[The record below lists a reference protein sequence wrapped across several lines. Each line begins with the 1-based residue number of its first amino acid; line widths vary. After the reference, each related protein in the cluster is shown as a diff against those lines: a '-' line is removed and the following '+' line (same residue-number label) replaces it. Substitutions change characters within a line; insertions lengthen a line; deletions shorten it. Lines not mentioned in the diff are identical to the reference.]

1 MQPEKFN
8 TIVTTVIIITTVV
21 YIIISYIIIR
31 INYKPILD
39 WAAQQGAKNY
49 KNKFNMFNL
58 VAAKSNPIIY
68 WVSNS
73 LLTPPTARLTINQI
87 RFLLSEVLPNATF
100 VTDSGLQMGIVTLR
114 SLAIS
119 VLPDY
124 QNELSPDKI
133 FDNWVDKG
141 GPNGGPGQRGGYPVS
156 ASNTKKLKYIQ
167 ATTPFK
173 IPTEQAWAPGTTL
186 YSYVIDDGP
195 DGCIVDGHAPIWP
208 APVDQ
213 ESWKGLIFEWLNG
226 PNSTKSNLTTTP
238 DPTSSGGF
246 FFYWTSTDKSE
257 VVIQVNL
264 ATGGDDGSPNGA
276 SKPMSQKYQYWFGPD
291 NKSPPGDNWI
301 SRMGLPY
308 NTPLIIGYVNNQYSI
323 EGVIMD
329 PQAFQNLV
337 GGVSGDIAGGWVGYA
352 QGLGEQISSDALNNI
367 IKTSVEYT
375 PTKAPPPCKKSAAG
389 GIFGFLGPL
398 LSAGLFALA
407 APEVALPMMAVGA
420 VQGGIAAYQSQQC

>member
-8 TIVTTVIIITTVV
+8 AIVTTGIIITTVV

-39 WAAQQGAKNY
+39 WATQQGAKNY

-68 WVSNS
+68 WVSNF

-87 RFLLSEVLPNATF
+87 RFLLSTILPNATF
-100 VTDSGLQMGIVTLR
+100 VTPDSGVQMGIVTLR

-141 GPNGGPGQRGGYPVS
+141 GPNGGHGQRGGYPVS

-173 IPTEQAWAPGTTL
+173 IPTEQAWASGTTL
-186 YSYVIDDGP
+186 YSYVIDP
-195 DGCIVDGHAPIWP
+195 DCIVDGHAPIWP

-257 VVIQVNL
+257 VVIQENR
-264 ATGGDDGSPNGA
+264 ATGGDGSPNGA

-337 GGVSGDIAGGWVGYA
+337 GGVSGDIAGGWVGYV

-375 PTKAPPPCKKSAAG
+375 PSKAPPPCKKNAAG
-389 GIFGFLGPL
+389 GIFGFLGPM

-407 APEVALPMMAVGA
+407 APEVALPMLAVGA
-420 VQGGIAAYQSQQC
+420 VQGSIAAYQSQQC